1 MGGASRGRNARHPEQ
16 IPRRGWRDVAWRV
29 YHEAGQDRITLLA
42 AGVAFYALL
51 ALFPAIAV
59 VVSVGGLLFDPYEAG
74 QQLRDLTRF
83 MPPDAAGLIA
93 RQAQKVAQSAEDR
106 GGVAALISGVVALF
120 VASKGVRGLIAGLNV
135 VYGEGDKRSRV
146 KRSAMVMALTLGM
159 IVMTLLTLGFIALVP
174 FGMAY
179 MPLSSLM
186 ERLLYWLRWPVLLVV
201 MSLGIALL
209 YRFAPYRRAPRWQ
222 WLSVGTLL
230 ATVLWL
236 LGSGGLSL
244 YARYFSRFS
253 ELYGSL
259 GAVVVLMLWFWLSA
273 FVVLLGAEINA
284 QMERQTRRDTT
295 VGRERPM
302 GSRRAHAADT
312 LGAEHPWHADASP
325 DGMNHEDSDKSREK
339 ADGEKPGAKQPPQ
352 A

>member
-1 MGGASRGRNARHPEQ
+1 MRRGRSAWHPEQ
-16 IPRRGWRDVAWRV
+16 IPQRGWRDVAWRV
-29 YHEAGQDRITLLA
+29 YREAGQHRITLLA

-51 ALFPAIAV
+51 ALFPAIAA
-59 VVSVGGLLFDPYEAG
+59 VVSIGGLLFDPYEAG
-74 QQLRDLTRF
+74 QQLRELSRF

-93 RQAQKVAQSAEDR
+93 RQAQKVAETAEQR
-106 GGVAALISGVVALF
+106 SGVAALISGIIAMAVAT
-120 VASKGVRGLIAGLNV
+120 KGVRGLITGLNA
-135 VYGEGDKRSRV
+135 VYGEGDYRSRM
-146 KRSAMVMALTLGM
+146 RHGAMVMALTLGLLA
-159 IVMTLLTLGFIALVP
+159 MTLVTLGFIALIP
-174 FGMAY
+174 FAVTY
-179 MPLSSLM
+179 MPLSSLV

-201 MSLGIALL
+201 MSLLIALL

-273 FVVLLGAEINA
+273 YVVLLGAEVNA
-284 QMERQTRRDTT
+284 QLERQTCRDTT
-295 VGRERPM
+295 VGREKPM
-302 GSRRAHAADT
+302 GRRRAWAADT
-312 LGAEHPWHADASP
+312 LGAEHPWHRP
-325 DGMNHEDSDKSREK
+325 DEQGGDDDTGR
-339 ADGEKPGAKQPPQ
+339 
-352 A
+352 

>member
-1 MGGASRGRNARHPEQ
+1 MSDAQRGRNARHPEQ
-16 IPRRGWRDVAWRV
+16 IPRRGWRDIAWRV
-29 YHEAGQDRITLLA
+29 LYEAEQDRITMLA

-51 ALFPAIAV
+51 SLFPAIAA
-59 VVSVGGLLFDPYEAG
+59 VVSIGGLVFDPYEAS
-74 QQLRDLTRF
+74 QQLRELSHF
-83 MPPDAAGLIA
+83 MPPDAAELIA
-93 RQAQKVAQSAEDR
+93 KQTQKVAQSAEKR
-106 GGVAALISGVVALF
+106 SGTAALISSLIAIF
-120 VASKGVRGLIAGLNV
+120 VASKGVRGLITGLNV
-135 VYGEGDKRSRV
+135 VYGEPDQRGRLQRGV
-146 KRSAMVMALTLGM
+146 MVIALTLGL

-174 FGMAY
+174 FGAEYMAS
-179 MPLSSLM
+179 SSLL
-186 ERLLYWLRWPVLLVV
+186 EKLFYWLRWPVLLIV
-201 MSLGIALL
+201 MSVVIALL

-236 LGSGGLSL
+236 LGLGGLSL
-244 YARYFSRFS
+244 YVRYFANFS

-273 FVVLLGAEINA
+273 FVVLLGAEVNA

-312 LGAEHPWHADASP
+312 LGSEYPWHS
-325 DGMNHEDSDKSREK
+325 EKDSGKE
-339 ADGEKPGAKQPPQ
+339 GEAKEPPRP
-352 A
+352 